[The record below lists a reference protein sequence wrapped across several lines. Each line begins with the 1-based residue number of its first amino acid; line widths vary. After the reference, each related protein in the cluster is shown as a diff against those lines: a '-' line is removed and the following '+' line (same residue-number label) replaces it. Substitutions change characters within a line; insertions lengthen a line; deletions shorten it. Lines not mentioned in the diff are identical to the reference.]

1 MMDKR
6 LQSVVIVGS
15 GNVAEAL
22 AEAVARSGADL
33 VQVCARNASRAQ
45 AIAEAA
51 GCGWAALPEGP
62 APADLYLIAVSDRAV
77 GEVASR
83 LAFPTGAVVAHTA
96 GCVELGALPA
106 TILRRAVFYPL
117 QTFTR
122 GRRVGFSEIPVL
134 LEASDAG
141 TYARLED
148 FALRLTS
155 RVIPASSALRAR
167 VHLAGVFANNFANHM
182 YAVGERIVR
191 EAGLDFDVLRPL
203 IAETAAK
210 ALDAPSPARVQTGP
224 AVRGDRTTQERHEE
238 LLGDETLR
246 IIYRTISQ
254 NIWETSKKI

>member
-1 MMDKR
+1 MMEKQ
-6 LQSVVIVGS
+6 LQRVVIVGS

-33 VQVCARNASRAQ
+33 VEVCARNAARAR
-45 AIAEAA
+45 AIADAA
-51 GCGWAALPEGP
+51 GCGWSALEEGP

-77 GEVASR
+77 GEVAGR
-83 LAFPTGAVVAHTA
+83 LAFPPGAVVAHTA

-106 TILRRAVFYPL
+106 AIRRRAVFYPL

-134 LEASDAG
+134 LEASDAK
-141 TYARLED
+141 TYALVET

-182 YAVGERIVR
+182 YAVGGRILR
-191 EAGLDFDVLRPL
+191 DAGLDFDLLRPL

-210 ALDAPSPARVQTGP
+210 ALDAPSPAEVQTGP
-224 AVRGDRTTQERHEE
+224 AVRGDRATMERHEA

-254 NIWETSKKI
+254 NIWETSKKT